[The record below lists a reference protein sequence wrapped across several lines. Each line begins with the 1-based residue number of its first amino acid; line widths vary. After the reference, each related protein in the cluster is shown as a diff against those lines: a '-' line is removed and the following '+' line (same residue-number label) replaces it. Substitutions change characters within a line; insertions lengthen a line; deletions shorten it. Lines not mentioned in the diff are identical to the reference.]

1 MTDKR
6 MDPLALLSPGP
17 EHAPGI
23 GVLAGDLGV
32 SKREAERLI
41 AQLQALRFE
50 VICEQERVW
59 IARSGWARA
68 RDAAERHLAHD
79 RA

>member
-1 MTDKR
+1 
-6 MDPLALLSPGP
+6 MDLLALLSPGP
-17 EHAPGI
+17 EHAAGI
-23 GVLAGDLGV
+23 GLLAGDLGV

-50 VICEQERVW
+50 VIYEQQRVW
-59 IARSGWARA
+59 IAWSGWPRA
-68 RDAAERHLAHD
+68 RRAAEWHVTHD